1 MSKIAVIADYPTQNE
16 ISAPFQGAAS
26 MQMKN
31 ALRSSCALMP
41 HPLKT
46 RDISYFYLSR
56 ARLQNGLETEVFSK
70 KELPKEALQ
79 DFFEIPYLTDTY
91 ISSYLKDEM
100 DFLLKELRALK
111 PDIIILSGKWS
122 FYFFACYVD
131 SEVPPGR
138 LSSVKN
144 GKRGPNVFGLNMKF
158 RGSLMTVYPSLALGE
173 VLVFPIIPHAYQ
185 AMTSASLAVGK
196 DYLKIATFY
205 NLLSEGFE
213 KSRWLDYRP
222 DTKVYTDFAE
232 AKAFLTSLLEK
243 LDNEI
248 VKLSVDLET
257 TAKTIDTIGFALSAT
272 EGHAIP
278 FLRAV
283 EQRINKYKDIA
294 YDKKGKEV
302 TCFLGSKVRTFD
314 YIWSLEEEIELVF
327 LCKKVLRHGNVR
339 LIGQNFHYDG
349 LFFKEVW
356 NIEVHALVD
365 TMVLSACLRNNEKKG
380 LAYLCSTT
388 LEHYAY
394 WKDDLNSTDSEKRWH
409 YCAKDSV
416 FTYALAEQKLLELE
430 GLPKINQD
438 YFWNKQERTAKH
450 VLRRMFDGLSIDI
463 ALRQKQDEEFTLLYE
478 NAIEQI
484 QLLVGYELNI
494 RSTPQI
500 RALLIDCLGIAPILD
515 RKRKTPTFGNA
526 AMLKY
531 VSKYPKYA
539 YLLFLILEAK
549 SISTYLQNFMR
560 ARLDEEGKL
569 RSFIGVVGTKSYR
582 FNSRKFL
589 SGLGGNIMNWSTGE
603 KISLVYSSLALE
615 HEDYSEEDF
624 SPEEDF
630 EEEVEVLAL
639 AQQESKLPTAPNS
652 KMIVI
657 PSSKDKFFLN
667 VDLKAGDL
675 HLVAW
680 MAGAKWVQQ
689 ILLEGGDVYT
699 VLGSEYYGVKLEKKD
714 PRRQKFKMVCHGLNY
729 LGMPKTLAMQTG
741 LAEIDVLR
749 IMDFYFS
756 KNPEIKLYYQDKIIQ
771 DCRALGYTENPFG
784 ARYYVST
791 TDDNL
796 DKTWRQKMVAL
807 PAQGGVADWINEVMD
822 RADER
827 EPEQPYPMISKL
839 QCHDAGLWE
848 VDKRDKNWKDRIDE
862 YFKVELPFA
871 TREGKVDVL
880 TIPWEISTSE
890 VSYAKCK

>member
-1 MSKIAVIADYPTQNE
+1 
-16 ISAPFQGAAS
+16 

-46 RDISYFYLSR
+46 RDISYLYLSR
-56 ARLQNGLETEVFSK
+56 ARLQNGLETEVFSR
-70 KELPKEALQ
+70 KELAKEVLP

-100 DFLLKELRALK
+100 DFLLKELQALK

-131 SEVPPGR
+131 SEAPPGR
-138 LSSVKN
+138 LSSVKK
-144 GKRGPNVFGLNMKF
+144 GKRGSNVFGLNMKF
-158 RGSLMTVYPSLALGE
+158 RGSLMTTYPSLALGE

-185 AMTSASLAVGK
+185 AMTSASLAVDK
-196 DYLKIATFY
+196 DYLKIAAFY
-205 NLLSEGFE
+205 NFLQEGFE

-222 DTKVYTDFAE
+222 DTKVYTSFEE

-243 LDNEI
+243 LDNEV

-302 TCFLGSKVRTFD
+302 VCFLGSKVRTFD
-314 YIWSLEEEIELVF
+314 YVWSLEEEIELVF

-356 NIEVHALVD
+356 NIEVHAWVD

-380 LAYLCSTT
+380 LAYLCSTA

-409 YCAKDSV
+409 YCGKDALN
-416 FTYALAEQKLLELE
+416 TYALAEQKLTELE
-430 GLPKINQD
+430 VLPKINQN

-463 ALRQKQDEEFTLLYE
+463 ALRQKQDEEFTFLYE

-500 RALLIDCLGIAPILD
+500 RALLVDTLKIDPILD

-549 SISTYLQNFMR
+549 SIATYLQNFMR

-589 SGLGGNIMNWSTGE
+589 SGLGGNIMNWSTGK

-615 HEDYSEEDF
+615 HEDYPEEDF

-630 EEEVEVLAL
+630 DEEVEALAL

-657 PSSKDKFFLN
+657 PSSKDKFFMN
-667 VDLKAGDL
+667 SDLKSGDL

-680 MAGAKWVQQ
+680 MSDCKWVKDV
-689 ILLEGGDVYT
+689 LRSGGDVYT
-699 VLGSEYYGVKLEKKD
+699 ELACEYYRKKMLKTD
-714 PRRQKFKMVCHGLNY
+714 PVRDKFKSTCHALNY
-729 LGMPKTLAMQTG
+729 LGMPKTIAMQAG
-741 LAEIDVLR
+741 LLEIDVLR
-749 IMDFYFS
+749 IMDFYFD

-771 DCRALGYTENPFG
+771 DCRTLGYTENPFG

-822 RADER
+822 RADEN
-827 EPEQPYPMISKL
+827 EPAQPYPMISKL

-848 VDKRDKNWKDRIDE
+848 VDKRDKDWKDRIDK
-862 YFKVELPFA
+862 YFKVEIPFA
-871 TREGKVDVL
+871 TREGKVDIL
-880 TIPWEISTSE
+880 TIPWDISTSE
-890 VSYAKCK
+890 VNYAKCK